1 MMWYNIYHV
10 GFHKNRRSF
19 FSHGFCVFICLERPK
34 ASIKN
39 PYFQRSLAGRIA
51 AFFHWVRTQW
61 WPVSSGCCLILGDFN
76 MGSKMLN
83 RVWILYIYIVWISEV
98 CFQSSKIG
106 ISVRRF
112 HYFGMGGSTSNQ
124 KMFGNHGKKQTYI
137 RLQRVDGKWS
147 ANFQA
152 VQVGRVIRRSGSP
165 SRLWQKRQWQSPAS
179 AGATLLWACKQHL
192 PSKP

>member
-1 MMWYNIYHV
+1 MWASTKIGDPFFRMVFVYSFV
-10 GFHKNRRSF
+10 LKDLKRRSKILIFSDPLQVESRLF
-19 FSHGFCVFICLERPK
+19 FIELGLSDDQYPVDVVWFLVISTWDLRCWIGFEYYI
-34 ASIKN
+34 
-39 PYFQRSLAGRIA
+39 
-51 AFFHWVRTQW
+51 
-61 WPVSSGCCLILGDFN
+61 
-76 MGSKMLN
+76 
-83 RVWILYIYIVWISEV
+83 YIYIVWISEV

>member
-1 MMWYNIYHV
+1 MWASTKIGDPFFRMVFVYSFV
-10 GFHKNRRSF
+10 LKDLKRRSKILI
-19 FSHGFCVFICLERPK
+19 FSDPLQVESRL
-34 ASIKN
+34 
-39 PYFQRSLAGRIA
+39 
-51 AFFHWVRTQW
+51 FFHWVRTQW

>member
-1 MMWYNIYHV
+1 MWASTKIGDPFFRMVFVYSFV
-10 GFHKNRRSF
+10 LKDLKRRSKILI
-19 FSHGFCVFICLERPK
+19 FSDPLQVESRL
-34 ASIKN
+34 
-39 PYFQRSLAGRIA
+39 
-51 AFFHWVRTQW
+51 FFHWVRTQW

-83 RVWILYIYIVWISEV
+83 RVWILYIYILYE
-98 CFQSSKIG
+98 
-106 ISVRRF
+106 
-112 HYFGMGGSTSNQ
+112 YQ
-124 KMFGNHGKKQTYI
+124 KCVFNHRKLGFLSADFTILEWVAQPAIRKCLEITEKKQTYI